1 VYQVLV
7 NGRRVDIKIV
17 IVNMVDKIE
26 NLIEQ
31 LATLK
36 SDEYGSIQFKKWERN
51 VKDTLRQ
58 LPVDSERYIQE
69 FTDISYNNVGPLA
82 LYASSSDWTAAYQAG
97 LDDAQILLESCRD
110 NLPLS
115 NQNLAEMEQK
125 NSSISSLT
133 NDVFIVHGH
142 DEEMKQAVARTLNT
156 LKLNPIIL
164 HEQPNRGATIIEKFE
179 RNTDVQF
186 AIILLSPDDM
196 AFPKSEDC
204 EKARPRPRQNVILEL
219 GYFVG
224 KLSRDKVFALKR
236 GDDLELPTDI
246 SGIIYTP
253 YDSSGSW
260 RFQLVKE
267 LKAIGYSVDANDLLT

>member
-1 VYQVLV
+1 
-7 NGRRVDIKIV
+7 
-17 IVNMVDKIE
+17 MVDKIE